1 MLDGD
6 KYIAGNNEELRN
18 KRLMGNHGRADWAWR
33 WSKEK
38 FEFGLEN
45 GFIEIKRSNGNK
57 RIYTKRYQNVDIEK
71 KNGKYKVVSIKRTK
85 PISSLEFTKMST
97 QM

>member
-1 MLDGD
+1 MGYSSSLDYEILLDGD

-45 GFIEIKRSNGNK
+45 GFIEIKEVMEIKEYILR
-57 RIYTKRYQNVDIEK
+57 DI
-71 KNGKYKVVSIKRTK
+71 
-85 PISSLEFTKMST
+85 KMLI
-97 QM
+97 